1 MQTGIPS
8 VKLTQLL
15 WFYIQTMPTFSNT
28 SIIVSWMNS
37 DLEMHTMYFSTE
49 LFKKIDKLPVFLEE
63 KDVGF

>member
-1 MQTGIPS
+1 
-8 VKLTQLL
+8 
-15 WFYIQTMPTFSNT
+15 
-28 SIIVSWMNS
+28 MNS